1 MHSDGLSGRWDLTRY
16 PGLSFR
22 DPSVVAGVL
31 YRDYSRG
38 RDDSLVVVV
47 RAAARM
53 AA

>member
-1 MHSDGLSGRWDLTRY
+1 MHSDGVSGRWDLTRY

-31 YRDYSRG
+31 YRDFSRQ
-38 RDDSLVVVV
+38 RDDALVVVV